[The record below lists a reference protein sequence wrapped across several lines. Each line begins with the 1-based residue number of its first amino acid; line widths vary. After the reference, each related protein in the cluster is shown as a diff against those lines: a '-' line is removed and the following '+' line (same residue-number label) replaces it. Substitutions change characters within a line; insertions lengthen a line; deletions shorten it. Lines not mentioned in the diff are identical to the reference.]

1 MLPVKVLSVRRV
13 LCILGLIVLQ
23 PVSDVSACACCADQ
37 YEDMSVEHREL
48 MPYEMAEIAQL
59 KLTGSTFQTMR
70 IGKVST
76 LDSLQLRLTVT
87 SSGWELNNEAWHSQS
102 EVPDTLTSAG
112 TFSWQMTILKDGV
125 AVDSVLFR
133 FDSALQ
139 SSIDMRYILS
149 REDYSEVIGDD
160 VETVLYTRVKLFGTL
175 EIMGTYLAGKG
186 LSLFGQAQLLI
197 HGRGNRCMNAEA
209 FDEWSMTF
217 EGNAGNGTHLIV
229 AHGEVTLI
237 E

>member
-1 MLPVKVLSVRRV
+1 MLHVKLLSIRGV
-13 LCILGLIVLQ
+13 LCVLGLIVLQ
-23 PVSDVSACACCADQ
+23 PVSDVSACACCADR
-37 YEDMSVEHREL
+37 YEDMSVEHRGL
-48 MPYEMAEIAQL
+48 MPYEMAQIARL

-70 IGKVST
+70 IGMIST
-76 LDSLQLRLTVT
+76 LDSLQLRLTPT
-87 SSGWELNNEAWHSQS
+87 SSGWELWLSQT

-112 TFSWQMTILKDGV
+112 TFSWQMAVLKDGV

-149 REDYSEVIGDD
+149 REDYSEVIGDH
-160 VETVLYTRVKLFGTL
+160 VETVLYTRVKLFGAL
-175 EIMGTYLAGKG
+175 EMMGTYLAGKG

-197 HGRGNRCMNAEA
+197 HGRGNRCMSAEA
-209 FDEWSMTF
+209 FDEWSMAF